1 MGVIQQQTLK
11 SSFYNYLG
19 ILIAFLSLYLIQP
32 HALTK
37 EQVGLTGLLP
47 SYALLFA
54 QFAMLGFNGTTRYF
68 PYFRNEEK
76 QHHGYLF
83 LSCAV
88 AVVGTLLFMIA
99 AYVFKDDIISQKAQK
114 SNLFK
119 EYYWYLVPLTVFT
132 LFFNVFNLYARMLYD
147 VVTGTF
153 LSEFI
158 KRVFILIPLA
168 LIYFKAISFE
178 RFMILWLVAN
188 ILPTVLL
195 MVKLVYNKQFPL
207 RPDFKFLDKEMA
219 RKLLNICLFAILTG
233 YAPIILQN
241 IDTYFINKNYGLAGA
256 GIYTLAFNLTNII
269 TVPTKALYGI
279 AFTVV
284 ADAWKNNNMSQIS
297 ELYEKSCIN
306 QLISS
311 LIIFIL
317 IWANI
322 DFIFHWLPKGYSS
335 GQYVVF
341 FVGLG
346 FVIDS
351 ATGINAILIGTSRYF
366 KYDSFFYVLLIG
378 ITIGLNI
385 LLIPKYGLTGAA
397 IAYAAAL
404 IIFNFFR
411 YLFILLVFK
420 MQPFTLKVPT
430 TIIIMLAV
438 YFLAAWL
445 VPANS
450 NWILNAFLRS
460 TLITVLFGA
469 AVYFL
474 NLSADINRVV
484 NQVLYKAGILKSK

>member
-11 SSFYNYLG
+11 SSLYNYLG
-19 ILIAFLSLYLIQP
+19 IFIAFISVYLIQP

-37 EQVGLTGLLP
+37 EQVGLTNLLP
-47 SYALLFA
+47 NYALLFA

-88 AVVGTLLFMIA
+88 AIAGTLLFMIV

-114 SNLFK
+114 SDLFK
-119 EYYWYLVPLTVFT
+119 AYYWYLVPLTIFT

-158 KRVFILIPLA
+158 KRVLILVPLA
-168 LIYFKAISFE
+168 LIYFKIISFE
-178 RFMILWLVAN
+178 WFMILWLAAN
-188 ILPTVLL
+188 ILPTLLL
-195 MVKLVYNKQFPL
+195 MLKLIYDKQFPL
-207 RPDFKFLDKEMA
+207 RPDFKFLDKDMT
-219 RKLLNICLFAILTG
+219 RKMVNICLFAILTG

-241 IDTYFINKNYGLAGA
+241 LDSYFINRRFGLDSAGV
-256 GIYTLAFNLTNII
+256 YSLAFYFASII

-279 AFTVV
+279 AYTIV
-284 ADAWKNNNMSQIS
+284 ADAWKNNNLIHIS

-311 LIIFIL
+311 LFIFTL

-322 DFIFHWLPKGYSS
+322 DFVFHWLPHDYSS
-335 GQYVVF
+335 GKYVVF

-346 FVIDS
+346 FVVDS
-351 ATGINAILIGTSRYF
+351 ATGINSILIGTSKHY

-378 ITIGLNI
+378 VTILLNI

-397 IAYAAAL
+397 VAYAVAL
-404 IIFNFFR
+404 ITFNFFR
-411 YLFILLVFK
+411 YLFILFVFK
-420 MQPFTLKVPT
+420 MQPFTLKIPG

-445 VPANS
+445 IPADN
-450 NWILNAFLRS
+450 NWLLNAVLKS
-460 TLITVLFGA
+460 GLITVLFGA
-469 AVYFL
+469 AVYAL
-474 NLSADINRVV
+474 KLSEDINRVV
-484 NQVLYKAGILKSK
+484 DQMLLKAGIKKSG